1 MRHTVSLRCEPT
13 ECAINRPD
21 EETIHVDV
29 GLCWDKSM
37 RGLAYLGYLLAV
49 IMATATVAEVAR
61 AENAAFRS
69 SYVTPFPDGDVYNV
83 AVVGDSL
90 AEGTRYGLR
99 DTLNTDRRVRIAP
112 GVSNLSRITFNT
124 FENKLKTLRRNLV
137 TAKTD
142 IAVVILGVQ
151 DRRSM
156 IGANGRKTWLGS
168 RGWRNEYSR
177 RVDKMMKTLKNAGM
191 AIYWVG
197 LPNMRSRNADAAAQI
212 INDVIRERAYLNGV
226 KYIDIY
232 ASFSNEQGGYSA
244 FGPDMAGNVKR
255 LRWRDGMHFTGTGY
269 AKVAHYV
276 AREMRR
282 DVALAKAERTVPLAG
297 SEGEQAAIRAAA
309 APAKE
314 KEKEAITGWQQ
325 SVDKAKQKVAARREP
340 QSYFLSAAAGEQ
352 KEANG
357 RVNLNAVDANGR
369 PKIVSL
375 EILRPAIPASVVA
388 LVTRKQSRARAAQIG
403 DTLVDETANG
413 LNIMST
419 VTPAS
424 EATAVG
430 QRRKLSLAQSPF
442 FRVLVKGER
451 MQSRAGRVD
460 DFAWPRPALP
470 APPKEQPGLDG
481 LDAVTEGGVPLPPR
495 SPFRPRA

>member
-1 MRHTVSLRCEPT
+1 MRALASL
-13 ECAINRPD
+13 
-21 EETIHVDV
+21 
-29 GLCWDKSM
+29 GF
-37 RGLAYLGYLLAV
+37 LLA
-49 IMATATVAEVAR
+49 ALLATVTVAYVAR
-61 AENAAFRS
+61 AENSAFRS
-69 SYVTPFPDGDVYNV
+69 SYLTPFPDGDIYKV

-99 DTLNTDRRVRIAP
+99 DTLNNDRRVRIAP
-112 GVSNLSRITFNT
+112 GVSHLSRITFNT
-124 FENKLKTLRRNLV
+124 FEQKLRTLRRNLV

-156 IGANGRKTWLGS
+156 IGNNGRKYWLGS
-168 RGWRNEYSR
+168 QGWRSEYAR
-177 RVDKMMKTLKNAGM
+177 RVDKMMKTLKKAGM

-197 LPNMRSRNADAAAQI
+197 LPNMRSRDADAAAQI
-212 INDVIRERAYLNGV
+212 INDVLRERAYLNGV
-226 KYIDIY
+226 KFVDIY
-232 ASFSNEQGGYSA
+232 SSFANEQGGYSA
-244 FGPDMAGNVKR
+244 YGPDMAGNVKR

-276 AREMRR
+276 AREIRR

-297 SEGEQAAIRAAA
+297 SASEQAAIRAAA
-309 APAKE
+309 SPAKE
-314 KEKEAITGWQQ
+314 KTKEAITGWQQ
-325 SVDKAKQKVAARREP
+325 SVDRAKQKVAARREP

-352 KEANG
+352 REANG
-357 RVNLNAVDANGR
+357 RINLKAVDRNGR
-369 PKIVSL
+369 EQIVSL

-388 LVTRKQSRARAAQIG
+388 LVTRKQSRATASQIG
-403 DTLVDETANG
+403 DTLVDETSNG

-451 MQSRAGRVD
+451 MQSRIGRVD
-460 DFAWPRPALP
+460 DFAWPRPELP
-470 APPKEQPGLDG
+470 APPKEQPGLDAM
-481 LDAVTEGGVPLPPR
+481 DASVTEGGVPLPPR

>member
-1 MRHTVSLRCEPT
+1 
-13 ECAINRPD
+13 
-21 EETIHVDV
+21 
-29 GLCWDKSM
+29 M
-37 RGLAYLGYLLAV
+37 RGLAFLGYLLAV
-49 IMATATVAEVAR
+49 TMATATVAEIAR

-69 SYVTPFPDGDVYNV
+69 SYITPFPDGDVYNV
-83 AVVGDSL
+83 AVVGGSL

-112 GVSNLSRITFNT
+112 GISRLSRITFNT
-124 FENKLKTLRRNLV
+124 FENKLKTLRRSLV
-137 TAKTD
+137 TAKAD
-142 IAVVILGVQ
+142 IAVVMLGVQ

-156 IGANGRKTWLGS
+156 IGTNGRKTWLGS

-177 RVDKMMKTLKNAGM
+177 RVDKMMKTLKNAGL

-197 LPNMRSRNADAAAQI
+197 LPKMRSRDADAAAQI

-244 FGPDMAGNVKR
+244 FGPDLAGNVKR

-276 AREMRR
+276 SREIRR

-297 SEGEQAAIRAAA
+297 NENEQAAIRATAE
-309 APAKE
+309 PA
-314 KEKEAITGWQQ
+314 KEKEAITGWKQ
-325 SVDKAKQKVAARREP
+325 SVDKAKQTVAARREP
-340 QSYFLSAAAGEQ
+340 QSYFLSTTAGEQ

-357 RVNLNAVDANGR
+357 RINLNAVDANGR
-369 PKIVSL
+369 PQILSL

-413 LNIMST
+413 INIMST

-424 EATAVG
+424 AATAVG

-451 MQSRAGRVD
+451 MQSRVGRVD
-460 DFAWPRPALP
+460 DFAWPRAALP
-470 APPKEQPGLDG
+470 APPKVHPSLDG
-481 LDAVTEGGVPLPPR
+481 LDTVTEGGVPLPPR